1 MTVKLEFSDLQTDLI
16 LQALTKITAP
26 WEVTNPLIQYILTEG
41 KKQVDE
47 QQNKADII
55 SDKEPETLEVS

>member
-1 MTVKLEFSDLQTDLI
+1 MTVKLEFSDLQADLI

-47 QQNKADII
+47 QTKHSQEATTL
-55 SDKEPETLEVS
+55 ETLEVS